1 MIVGLLVG
9 VVGRSAAAQTCAVRR
24 MDLKFSG
31 RTGNLRRL
39 VLGFGGVLRL
49 ATRVLEPRKSERR
62 QVDRRRNPGGVVERE
77 RRTGGDRRVRDRRV
91 TG

>member
-1 MIVGLLVG
+1 
-9 VVGRSAAAQTCAVRR
+9 

-62 QVDRRRNPGGVVERE
+62 QVDRRRNPGGSAALDEPE
-77 RRTGGDRRVRDRRV
+77 RRRGGDRRVRDRRV

>member
-1 MIVGLLVG
+1 MTLNF
-9 VVGRSAAAQTCAVRR
+9 VGRS
-24 MDLKFSG
+24 
-31 RTGNLRRL
+31 GNLRGL

-62 QVDRRRNPGGVVERE
+62 QVDRRRNPGGFVERE

>member
-1 MIVGLLVG
+1 
-9 VVGRSAAAQTCAVRR
+9 